1 MVTHP
6 STFYSVIVINTHT
19 AASSEGAG
27 ALSTSECGYL
37 IRWATRVS
45 QEAEGEPRP
54 PATFTWRRKGM
65 WIDYR
70 LHIHLIYIYRFLFS
84 SRTLTQLLL
93 RTRTFLSH
101 LLSFIF
107 FVYNVTKMVTGLKLQ
122 SPEEK
127 TKKKIKKKPNWEFR
141 RGGKDGETGW
151 GGEGRGGGGEGL
163 GRLPFFAAHHWQ
175 LQQGGHSLLDARTSK
190 RRRRRLLPRRAAL
203 PELEVLQR
211 HI

>member
-27 ALSTSECGYL
+27 ALPTSECGYL

-45 QEAEGEPRP
+45 QEAEGVPRP

-84 SRTLTQLLL
+84 HAHSVAIAH
-93 RTRTFLSH
+93 SH
-101 LLSFIF
+101 IFIPFALIYF

-127 TKKKIKKKPNWEFR
+127 KNKFKRNQTENLEEGERMVRPGELGRGEVGR
-141 RGGKDGETGW
+141 RGFWAGCRFCCPSLTVAA
-151 GGEGRGGGGEGL
+151 GGT
-163 GRLPFFAAHHWQ
+163 Q
-175 LQQGGHSLLDARTSK
+175 SARCSNIK
-190 RRRRRLLPRRAAL
+190 EEAVEAPS
-203 PELEVLQR
+203 P
-211 HI
+211 